1 MSDTIKVTAYMEI
14 TYRVPK
20 EFTVDRQELIEWSKT
35 DKWECPE
42 DTILGFLNSDE
53 EVLWDFP
60 IVDHRLHEVTTAELV
75 DVSLHSD
82 ETGEE

>member
-1 MSDTIKVTAYMEI
+1 MSNPIKVTAYMEI

-20 EFTVDRQELIEWSKT
+20 EFTIDRQELIEWSGT
-35 DKWECPE
+35 DKWEYPE

-75 DVSLHSD
+75 DVNIVGDSS
-82 ETGEE
+82 E